1 MSHPENTAQTSAPA
15 PNPSGKPGRDA
26 LWGWLVGLLAGILGL
41 APWWITGGTL
51 PLQNLWATQVM
62 PAQMPPALLPLS
74 QYEATTIVALL
85 TVGGALAG
93 LAVRIWSPARRR
105 LVMWC
110 AAAGVFAVHFTATI
124 QSFSVLHEGLAPGTL
139 SDLYFFGLL
148 AGVIGSVIAA
158 FVAMLLIASP
168 SPVKA
173 TIGFGLMAVP
183 FTSWAVVWV
192 VSVVGFLNVPTAVPT
207 IARWVPAVLVGCALA
222 WCGLRPAKRAIAWVL
237 NLVFLWL
244 LPALFTAVQAVLGT
258 RVLAGDIPEML
269 LMGRQ
274 VLTAALGPDGGALP
288 TILLALAIGL
298 AGVGVHEVIS
308 RRGSGQRIAQ

>member
-1 MSHPENTAQTSAPA
+1 VSHPEKTVWTSTPA
-15 PNPSGKPGRDA
+15 TNPSGKPGRDA
-26 LWGWLVGLLAGILGL
+26 LWGWLVGLLAGVLGL
-41 APWWITGGTL
+41 TPWWITGGTL

-93 LAVRIWSPARRR
+93 LAVRVWSPARRR

-110 AAAGVFAVHFTATI
+110 AAAGVFAVHFTATV
-124 QSFSVLHEGLAPGTL
+124 QSFSVLHQGLATGTL
-139 SDLYFFGLL
+139 PSLYFGGLL

-158 FVAMLLIASP
+158 FVGMLLIASP
-168 SPVKA
+168 SHVKA
-173 TIGFGLMAVP
+173 TLGFGLMAVP
-183 FTSWAVVWV
+183 FTSWALVWV
-192 VSVVGFLNVPTAVPT
+192 MSVVGFLNVPTVVPT

-222 WCGLRPAKRAIAWVL
+222 WCGLRPARRAAAWVL

-244 LPALFTAVQAVLGT
+244 LPALFTAVQSVLGT

-274 VLTAALGPDGGALP
+274 VLTAALGPDGGAGL
-288 TILLALAIGL
+288 TVLLALAVGL
-298 AGVGVHEVIS
+298 LGVGIRFIASHGSS
-308 RRGSGQRIAQ
+308 RAGG